1 MEDNDGFLVSAKL
14 QKVAL
19 RTPPPTDSYLLQCHG
34 AGQPGRPV
42 RLPGDATFLD
52 VLLRLGLVTPDEH
65 RAGTPSVAF
74 SEGGTRFQKFD
85 IRPALGDGSANTAFP
100 AVDLVD
106 RAAARILD
114 SPGVRYPFA
123 LFIAAVDIST
133 TAPVDARE
141 ASTAASSMIATVP
154 AAAALRDTTTTSSSS
169 PVLPGTKQPVAALPD
184 ASVASGPDK
193 LAGSMTMPTATEGT
207 ELFVQPFDNLRS
219 RSQQRRDRRAQY
231 EIERQRVQELEHRR
245 AQSLMA
251 IAHRQEADAGA
262 ARANALA
269 EEARRQT
276 RALAHLTAIGERCA
290 KVESRAVVA
299 SEEKQAIE
307 LRRATCMLEAK
318 VEFQQEL
325 ERIRQRLQQSPETSA
340 IAQVTP
346 SAAQEEEAQLTKAGH
361 LRLICSYNL
370 PLSEETPDILLEKR
384 QAAQSFVNRVV
395 AAKKLNERRLTRF
408 STNAQHPMEK
418 SACLTDA
425 LGSLKALVDLHHSE
439 TASHLTDA
447 RAAQIEA
454 TKNAYHTE
462 LMQRAT
468 EGRVELKM
476 QRHRENLQLQVRD
489 SRLAEARRQEA
500 AEQAKALQRE
510 DQQHAEEFRERRRR
524 VEENARKRAQEEK
537 DCEIFMDRQ
546 RFILHQQQ

>member
-1 MEDNDGFLVSAKL
+1 MWRQVEDNDGFLVSAKL

-19 RTPPPTDSYLLQCHG
+19 RTPPPTDSYLMQCFG

-52 VLLRLGLVTPDEH
+52 LLLRLCLVTPDEH

-85 IRPALGDGSANTAFP
+85 IRPALGDGSPNTAFP
-100 AVDLVD
+100 AADLVD
-106 RAAARILD
+106 RAEARILD
-114 SPGVRYPFA
+114 YPGMRYPFA
-123 LFIAAVDIST
+123 IFIAAVDIA
-133 TAPVDARE
+133 TAPVDVPE
-141 ASTAASSMIATVP
+141 LSASSIATMP
-154 AAAALRDTTTTSSSS
+154 TAAAALRDATTSS
-169 PVLPGTKQPVAALPD
+169 PVLPDNNNEPVAAVPEP
-184 ASVASGPDK
+184 SMASGPDK
-193 LAGSMTMPTATEGT
+193 LAGSMTMPKATEST

-231 EIERQRVQELEHRR
+231 EIERQRVAELEQRR
-245 AQSLMA
+245 AQSLKA
-251 IAHRQEADAGA
+251 IEQRQEADRSV
-262 ARANALA
+262 ARANAVA
-269 EEARRQT
+269 EEARRQA
-276 RALAHLTAIGERCA
+276 RALAHLTAIGERRA
-290 KVESRAVVA
+290 KVESRTVVA

-325 ERIRQRLQQSPETSA
+325 ERVRQRLHQTPGTST

-346 SAAQEEEAQLTKAGH
+346 SAAQEEEAQLAKAGH

-370 PLSEETPDILLEKR
+370 PLAEETPDILLEKR

-395 AAKKLNERRLTRF
+395 AAKKLNERRLTRY
-408 STNAQHPMEK
+408 SSNAQHPMEK
-418 SACLTDA
+418 SACLVDA
-425 LGSLKALVDLHHSE
+425 LDSLNALVDVHH
-439 TASHLTDA
+439 TATSGHLTDA

-462 LMQRAT
+462 LMERAT
-468 EGRVELKM
+468 EGRVALKM
-476 QRHRENLQLQVRD
+476 QRHRERLQLQVRD

-500 AEQAKALQRE
+500 AVKLKALQLE